1 MPGLPRGR
9 AVNAAGRVL
18 LARCRAMLHRDLLEQ
33 SVAERIAWAVIA
45 SAMLWL
51 AIYWVLS

>member
-1 MPGLPRGR
+1 MPGLPRGS
-9 AVNAAGRVL
+9 AVNAVGRVL
-18 LARCRAMLHRDLLEQ
+18 LARCRAMLHRDLLER
-33 SVAERIAWAVIA
+33 SVAERFAWTVIA

>member
-1 MPGLPRGR
+1 MPGLPRGS
-9 AVNAAGRVL
+9 AVNAVGRVL

-33 SVAERIAWAVIA
+33 SVAERFAWTVIA

>member
-1 MPGLPRGR
+1 MPGLPRGS
-9 AVNAAGRVL
+9 AVNAVGRVL

-33 SVAERIAWAVIA
+33 SVAERLAWTVIA

-51 AIYWVLS
+51 AIYWALS

>member
-18 LARCRAMLHRDLLEQ
+18 LSRCWAMLHRDLLEQ
-33 SVAERIAWAVIA
+33 SVAERLAWAVIA